1 MVYLESGKA
10 IPRILFR
17 HTLNCLVLMCYEMDS
32 IEFFNSYFLYSSVH
46 MCTYLS
52 DFQGW
57 VIPLVF
63 VPSSSP
69 SSSHFSL
76 LTSPTGGVILS
87 LPTLCIRWY
96 LWLETI
102 VLFNNLNIFILVCCI
117 LNYIYLGNI
126 GWNLLAPT
134 FLDWPPIS
142 HNAPNPVFC
151 HPKSPT
157 GKLSFAYTPQRMPHS
172 RFCSQWTSLA
182 TGAGSSR

>member
-87 LPTLCIRWY
+87 LPTLCIR
-96 LWLETI
+96 
-102 VLFNNLNIFILVCCI
+102 
-117 LNYIYLGNI
+117 
-126 GWNLLAPT
+126 
-134 FLDWPPIS
+134 
-142 HNAPNPVFC
+142 
-151 HPKSPT
+151 
-157 GKLSFAYTPQRMPHS
+157 
-172 RFCSQWTSLA
+172 
-182 TGAGSSR
+182 